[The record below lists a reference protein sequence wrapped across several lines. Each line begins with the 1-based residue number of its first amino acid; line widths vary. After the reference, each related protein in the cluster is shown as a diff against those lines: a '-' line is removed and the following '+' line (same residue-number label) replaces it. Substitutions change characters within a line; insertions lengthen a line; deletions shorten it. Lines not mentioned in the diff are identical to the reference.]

1 MKKLCFIFIF
11 FALVFLE
18 PLYSQTV
25 EDENR
30 QKIAS
35 VIENYFDLEREA
47 IHLHVDKSTY
57 ITHETIWFQGY
68 ILNRKTNKPYFTT
81 NVYVVM
87 YDGKGTILSEQ
98 LVFGNNGVFSGN
110 IKLKPSLA
118 SGDYYLQV
126 YTNWMNNFTEDEST
140 LVKVNLINPEEGIK
154 NNLKIKAET
163 LGITLH
169 PEGGHFVK
177 NLSNSLGIRL
187 ADCRG
192 NSPQDLEASLLNSQ
206 GAVLKT
212 FKLDKFGYGRFEV
225 SPIDDAFKVVVSYSD
240 KTIEQ
245 VLPSLEPFG
254 FGLEV
259 NNFTLE
265 GKTIVKIKS
274 NPSTMNLLE
283 GKKLY
288 LLAHQDQKYTLIDLT
303 LSLEQTISIDHS
315 ELFEGIT
322 TLRIIDSDMKEW
334 AERLIYNYPKPGNS
348 FSLVKSENKA
358 NKIKIVG
365 YSTYA
370 NSLSSITVLPHET
383 LAKDTDNLLYGL
395 TIKPYI
401 AGTLSHSNY
410 YFQALGRAKQ
420 YALDLALL
428 NQASMK
434 YSWEFMK
441 INTPTTQYSFDIGLS
456 IKGTIDSK
464 IQNKTY
470 HKVKATSFKDLLM
483 LSSDVSEKGE
493 YGFMHLLLADSTQV
507 KLSLQKLP
515 NFEEIKGN
523 LTPRVF
529 DRKKPFYKPY
539 KPTLSANCDDVLLE
553 QFESLAD
560 LPSFSAKTI
569 QLAEVKVVSNKK
581 KLAYESKL
589 GNGNLRG
596 FKIDGQ
602 LLNQT
607 LLDFLEGNGFTVVRD
622 LGMATIYS
630 RLRTTLN
637 SGPATPAIFIDE
649 RQIMS
654 HDELSAMKM
663 NEIDEIYLNPHAI
676 VASINNNFGVIKIYR
691 KKISLSNYNM
701 KSDSVLFFIK
711 DGFSRIESFKNA
723 DYDTALNSG
732 FDHFGLI
739 DWAPRT
745 AMDEQGQFSFEI
757 TDYNKPTCTV
767 LIEGMSSEG
776 QLFEEEQTI
785 DLK

>member
-1 MKKLCFIFIF
+1 MKKLRFIFL
-11 FALVFLE
+11 LVVLAFLE

-25 EDENR
+25 EDENKA
-30 QKIAS
+30 KIAG

-81 NVYVVM
+81 NVYVVL
-87 YDGKGTILSEQ
+87 YDGKGNLLSEQ
-98 LVFGNNGVFSGN
+98 LVFANNGVFSGN
-110 IKLKPSLA
+110 VKLKPSLA

-126 YTNWMNNFTEDEST
+126 YTNWMNNFNEDEST

-154 NNLKIKAET
+154 NNLKINAET

-169 PEGGHFVK
+169 PEGGHYVK

-192 NSPQDLEASLLNSQ
+192 NSPKDLEASVLNSQ
-206 GAVLKT
+206 GAILKT
-212 FKLDKFGYGRFEV
+212 FKLDKFGYGRFDV

-254 FGLEV
+254 FGLEI

-303 LSLEQTISIDHS
+303 RSLEQTISIDHS

-334 AERLIYNYPKPGNS
+334 AERLIYNYPTPGNKLT
-348 FSLVKSENKA
+348 LVKSEYKA

-383 LAKDTDNLLYGL
+383 FASDTDHLLYGL

-401 AGTLSHSNY
+401 TGPLAHSNY
-410 YFQALGRAKQ
+410 YFQARGRATQ

-428 NQASMK
+428 NQDSIK

-441 INTPTTQYSFDIGLS
+441 FNTPSTQFSFDIGIS
-456 IKGTIDSK
+456 IKGTLDSK

-470 HKVKATSFKDLLM
+470 HKVKARSFKDLLM
-483 LSSDVSEKGE
+483 LSSDVSEKGD
-493 YGFMHLLLADSTQV
+493 YGFEHLLLADSTRIN
-507 KLSLQKLP
+507 LSLQKLP
-515 NFEEIKGN
+515 NFEEIKSN
-523 LTPRVF
+523 LTPTVY
-529 DRKKPFYKPY
+529 DRKKPFYKAF
-539 KPTLSANCDDVLLE
+539 KPIIAANCDDVPLE
-553 QFESLAD
+553 KFESLAD
-560 LPSFSAKTI
+560 LPSFSSKTI
-569 QLAEVKVVSNKK
+569 QLAEVKVFSNKK
-581 KLAYESKL
+581 KLTYETML
-589 GNGNLRG
+589 GNANLRG
-596 FKIDGQ
+596 FKVDEKM
-602 LLNQT
+602 LNQN
-607 LLDFLEGNGFTVVRD
+607 LLDFIELNGFKVVRNYG
-622 LGMATIYS
+622 LATIYT
-630 RLRTTLN
+630 RVPTTLN
-637 SGPATPAIFIDE
+637 SAAATPDIYIDD

-654 HDELSAMKM
+654 QDELSVMKM
-663 NEIDEIYLNPHAI
+663 SELDEIYLNPHAI
-676 VASINNNFGVIKIYR
+676 VPSMNNHFGVIKVYR
-691 KKISLSNYNM
+691 KKVSLDNYN
-701 KSDSVLFFIK
+701 SNSNSASIFIK
-711 DGFSRIESFKNA
+711 DGFSHIEPFKNA
-723 DYDTALNSG
+723 DYDKSQSSG

-745 AMDEQGQFSFEI
+745 VLDEQGQFIFEI
-757 TDYNKPTCTV
+757 TDYNKPTCTI

-776 QLFEEEQTI
+776 QLFEEEQTLE
-785 DLK
+785 LK